1 MLKDERGEIGTNRGM
16 PGGAGTAP
24 AALEEATIN
33 PDLIRREGFASEADY
48 RAYIATLG
56 GHVPVGDIVEEP
68 LLVSDGDVSDGHAL
82 EGRLRELR
90 EEIEN
95 LRARLHVI
103 QHQAATVVAE
113 NVRWADASAHA
124 QLGNQPWLKLAGA
137 MAAAFVVTRGIRR
150 LPLGAVATT
159 AVPLVAAAM
168 NRKFAR

>member
-1 MLKDERGEIGTNRGM
+1 MFKDELGDTGTNKDMRDGVE
-16 PGGAGTAP
+16 TAP
-24 AALEEATIN
+24 ASFEEASIN
-33 PDLIRREGFASEADY
+33 PDLIRREGFASDAEY

-56 GHVPVGDIVEEP
+56 GDAPAGGTVEEP
-68 LLVSDGDVSDGHAL
+68 LLVSDGHAL

-90 EEIEN
+90 EELEN

-103 QHQAATVVAE
+103 QHQAATVVTE

-137 MAAAFVVTRGIRR
+137 MAATFVVTRGIMR

-159 AVPLVAAAM
+159 ALPLMAAAM
-168 NRKFAR
+168 NRKLAR